1 LRSFRSGGSR
11 RWAWPTIA
19 VLGVSLLAGGCTDSG
34 GGDDED
40 TTTDVERAQA
50 DVAAKEKALAQAQDD
65 AQQAT
70 EKFCT
75 GSIDYVKALD
85 KYGDIITAEAPT
97 VGDVVSG
104 GADLREPREDALAAG
119 QTAQQARQ
127 DVADAE
133 NALAE
138 ANAQLAALQASDS
151 PEAVEPQEESPSAEA
166 TPLAPA
172 DAVNRVKQAD
182 ADFTATQQ
190 GISDDTPLDQA
201 SQQFNAAVVSLEMA
215 WMQLVVQAGCLN
227 DDQRVAAQEAARAYT
242 TALQQSLADAGY
254 YTLAVDGIYG
264 PGTVQAVEDLQST
277 HGLPVTGT
285 VDKATDAALQAD
297 LAAKGALQ
305 AEATLTSTAAL
316 QQTLKLAGYW
326 DGPVDGQWSDELT
339 AALIR
344 FQTDLGVA
352 PSGAVDAATVAA
364 FEAAIAA
371 AKEPAPSATDEP
383 PTDDETADS

>member
-1 LRSFRSGGSR
+1 VAR
-11 RWAWPTIA
+11 RWAWPAIA

-34 GGDDED
+34 GDDED
-40 TTTDVERAQA
+40 PATDLERAQA
-50 DVAAKEKALAQAQDD
+50 DVAAKEKALAEAQDE

-70 EKFCT
+70 EAFCT

-85 KYGDIITAEAPT
+85 RYGDVITSEAPT
-97 VGDVVSG
+97 VGDVVAG

-119 QTAQQARQ
+119 QTAQRARQ

-133 NALAE
+133 NSLAE
-138 ANAQLAALQASDS
+138 ANAQLAALEASAS
-151 PEAVEPQEESPSAEA
+151 GEAAEPQEETPSAEA

-264 PGTVQAVEDLQST
+264 PGTVLAVEDLQST

-297 LAAKGALQ
+297 LAAQGAVQ
-305 AEATLTSTAAL
+305 AEASLTSTAAL

-326 DGPVDGQWSDELT
+326 DGPVDGQWTDELT
-339 AALIR
+339 AALSQ

-352 PSGAVDAATVAA
+352 PTGAVDAATVAA

-371 AKEPAPSATDEP
+371 AKEPAPTATEEP
-383 PTDDETADS
+383 PTDEETADS